1 MIMRLT
7 KAKSP
12 NLQVGWMN
20 TLQQIELGNNK
31 EENSFAG
38 GAWGAWCQHLPLGQA
53 DGEKGVGSFLNVC
66 SRGGQQAQG
75 TRGKL
80 QLALLESGSAL
91 EEAV

>member
-1 MIMRLT
+1 MRLM

-38 GAWGAWCQHLPLGQA
+38 GAWGGLVTTSPTGA
-53 DGEKGVGSFLNVC
+53 S
-66 SRGGQQAQG
+66 
-75 TRGKL
+75 
-80 QLALLESGSAL
+80 
-91 EEAV
+91 